1 MPMPYEYRRPGE
13 EFDAFLRDVMEVC
26 NFATRNPAYT
36 TTEAVLLTFR
46 RRLSVRDGVR
56 FANVL
61 PPVLRALF
69 IKDWNIDEPPLPF
82 AARDELTIEVKSL
95 RQDHNFSPDAAIA
108 EVARALRKHVDEMKF
123 DAVLQTLPAGAAE
136 FWKVD

>member
-1 MPMPYEYRRPGE
+1 MPMPYEYRHAGE
-13 EFDAFLRDVMEVC
+13 DFDHFLRDVIDTTGL
-26 NFATRNPAYT
+26 NSPNQAYT

-46 RRLSVRDGVR
+46 RRLNAREGLR

-69 IKDWNIDEPPLPF
+69 IKDWNTDAPSLPF
-82 AARDELTIEVKSL
+82 SARDELTIEVKAL
-95 RQDHNFSPDAAIA
+95 RRDHNFSPDSAIGD
-108 EVARALRKHVDEMKF
+108 VARALRKHVDEMTL
-123 DAVLQTLPAGAAE
+123 DAALSSLPLGSAE